1 MSSLKWLFLFI
12 YEVLTSIVFSLVG
25 YHRNKESYEKKE
37 KIFEPFRKIMSNF
50 SLNLKG
56 KPYEKYKPKIHKTF
70 TNRLTTLVILVL
82 LIVLARFSLV
92 EPYKIP
98 TGSLIPTLKIGD
110 HLFVNKL
117 AYGFRLPWLG
127 ELKAW
132 GEPKRGEIVTF
143 YPPTSYDKMYVK
155 RLAGQPGDH
164 IRVEDTKLFINGTEI
179 IKEELPFMPEMEN
192 TGDANSPIPYTTD
205 YYTLYEEDL
214 LGVKHFAL
222 QIKNRDWL
230 PRKFSVDL
238 TVPEG
243 YFFFMGD
250 NRDNSEDSRVWG
262 LVPRDRIRGRVALIW
277 LSLNWSKIFKSDFIR
292 WDRFFISPK

>member
-12 YEVLTSIVFSLVG
+12 YELFLSLIFSIVG
-25 YHRNKESYEKKE
+25 YHRTKESYEQKE
-37 KIFEPFRKIMSNF
+37 KIFKPFRSFLSKFYI
-50 SLNLKG
+50 NLKA
-56 KPYEKYKPKIHKTF
+56 KPYEQYKPKVQKTF
-70 TNRLTTLVILVL
+70 TNRTTTLIILIL
-82 LIVLARFSLV
+82 LILLGRFSIV

-117 AYGFRLPWLG
+117 AYGFRLPWIG

-155 RLAGQPGDH
+155 RLIGQPGDH
-164 IRVEDTKLFINGTEI
+164 IQVEDTKLWVNGVEI
-179 IKEELPFMPEMEN
+179 KKEEIPFMPTMKN
-192 TGDANSPIPYTTD
+192 TGDNQTPIPYTSE
-205 YYTLYEEDL
+205 YFTLFEEDL
-214 LGVKHFAL
+214 LGIKHYAL

-230 PRKFSVDL
+230 RRKFTVDL
-238 TVPEG
+238 VVPEN

-277 LSLNWSKIFKSDFIR
+277 LSVNWSKMFRSDFIR
-292 WDRFFISPK
+292 WERFFTVPR